1 MLLKMYKFLIK
12 KEQQFFLKDTI
23 DMLNTEKVLYLKPK
37 RELKKLVDIQRKFP
51 RNQYWLKDQFLNF

>member
-1 MLLKMYKFLIK
+1 MYKFLIK

-37 RELKKLVDIQRKFP
+37 LELKKLVDI
-51 RNQYWLKDQFLNF
+51 